1 MKGGTS
7 QACAACK
14 YQRRRCYSECPLAP
28 YFPGNQPKMFRNSHR
43 LYGVS
48 NIMKILRRMETQ
60 EQRDEAMRSVIYESD
75 MRERFPV
82 HGCCG
87 IIRHLY
93 CQLMQAVE
101 ELQHVRAQ
109 LAMCADGCHNQIV
122 DPGYF
127 SPLPEQFGMNLP
139 GDVLVGVQH
148 FSINEAIPFEGHHH
162 VTSED
167 NHVYVESN
175 GDTLNHHTIQYPNY
189 NSVAIQTQLFSF
201 HLFPTQQETEVDF
214 DDIPIDTLA
223 DDRQSYI
230 ESKEECE
237 SSCESSWKNITH
249 SLEHTSKND
258 LKSAAACFKLTNT
271 E

>member
-28 YFPGNQPKMFRNSHR
+28 YFPGNQPKTFRNSHR

-93 CQLMQAVE
+93 CPLMQAVE

-127 SPLPEQFGMNLP
+127 SPQPEQFGMNLP
-139 GDVLVGVQH
+139 GDVLVGL
-148 FSINEAIPFEGHHH
+148 H
-162 VTSED
+162 VTSE
-167 NHVYVESN
+167 NNRVYVESN
-175 GDTLNHHTIQYPNY
+175 SDTLNHHTIQYPNY
-189 NSVAIQTQLFSF
+189 NSVAIQTQLFPYQSF
-201 HLFPTQQETEVDF
+201 PAQQETEVDY

-237 SSCESSWKNITH
+237 SSCESSGKNITQ
-249 SLEHTSKND
+249 SLEHTSKNH
-258 LKSAAACFKLTNT
+258 LKSAAACFKLTNI